1 MIKTFLPLPP
11 KHSPKRISHKAATP
25 LVWVVGL
32 LLTLLLQSSASAA
45 GWVFWGMDRL
55 IRTPANEKTVA
66 SAKAILPQLPLYT
79 DKAGSKENYEIDF
92 IFSAKQGEI
101 DEIMLKLNWHK
112 LSADFK
118 KSFFL
123 TIKDLI
129 AGKNST
135 HFPPA
140 VKHNLNKKFQDLSYG
155 KIIKHQRIEF
165 YVWRLPYRTENYIPL
180 WAAAYAGK
188 NLSAPKRY
196 LTEGKGRQKTKK
208 TSFAKATEGQVK
220 ETQTT
225 FTKAL
230 RKLSTLK
237 IISLRHPKRDKNI
250 ILIKKIRTK

>member
-1 MIKTFLPLPP
+1 MIKTL
-11 KHSPKRISHKAATP
+11 
-25 LVWVVGL
+25 L

-45 GWVFWGMDRL
+45 GWVFWGMDSL

-155 KIIKHQRIEF
+155 KIINHQRIEF

-188 NLSAPKRY
+188 TARQRGSEIERQNKKQI
-196 LTEGKGRQKTKK
+196 EEKQKGK
-208 TSFAKATEGQVK
+208 KADIRSTTRNGL

-250 ILIKKIRTK
+250 ILIKKAGPF

>member
-1 MIKTFLPLPP
+1 MIKTL
-11 KHSPKRISHKAATP
+11 
-25 LVWVVGL
+25 L
-32 LLTLLLQSSASAA
+32 LLTLLLQSSSSAA
-45 GWVFWGMDRL
+45 SWVFWGMDNL
-55 IRTPANEKTVA
+55 VRTPANEKTVA
-66 SAKAILPQLPLYT
+66 SAKAILPELPLYT
-79 DKAGSKENYEIDF
+79 DKTGSKENYEIDF

-165 YVWRLPYRTENYIPL
+165 YIWRLPYRTENYIPL

-188 NLSAPKRY
+188 NLSASKKY
-196 LTEGKGRQKTKK
+196 LLKNETKKPKTKK
-208 TSFAKATEGQVK
+208 IK
-220 ETQTT
+220 ENQTT
-225 FTKAL
+225 FTNAL
-230 RKLSTLK
+230 RKLSSLK

-250 ILIKKIRTK
+250 ILIKKARPF